1 MVFSPWCSTLH
12 LPSRVVP
19 LTPVRYIVASL
30 STPDQLFDEFHT
42 TRPRSTA
49 SMSLVVPEAHVQFQ
63 HILRLLN
70 TNVDGKRKIMVRPR
84 PLFFPRPSSRTRGT
98 DAGYASCSTP

>member
-1 MVFSPWCSTLH
+1 MLFMSRCRTLQP
-12 LPSRVVP
+12 PSRVVP

-30 STPDQLFDEFHT
+30 STLDPNSDKF
-42 TRPRSTA
+42 TRLRPAPTA

-70 TNVDGKRKIMVRPR
+70 TNVDGKRKIMVRFVP
-84 PLFFPRPSSRTRGT
+84 FFGVVFQDSSG
-98 DAGYASCSTP
+98 